1 MRKSSYLFF
10 ILCFFNLGVFS
21 QEVVEGIVAVIG
33 DKVILKS
40 AIETQYLQLKQQ
52 GVLTS
57 EDETKCQIMDELVL
71 QKLLSH
77 HAEVDSLEVT
87 DEEVDNTINQ
97 RLEYFVQELG
107 TEQNVEK
114 YFNKSISEIRKEF
127 TSLIMEQMLAQR
139 MESKITSKVNLT
151 PLDVQQFFN
160 KIPQDSLPIFPEEIH
175 LSQIIVYPSVDDD
188 ERKRLTTK
196 LNEFKKRI
204 QNGEDFSFLASL
216 YSDDGSASQGGDL
229 GFVKKGKF
237 VPKFE
242 AAAFRLQEGELSE
255 IVETKFGFHL
265 IQMVKRRGEQFNV
278 RHILLKPKISA
289 QSILEAQNTLDS
301 ILTLMQKDTLSFEQ
315 LALTYSQDESKNN
328 GGVIVNPMTGSSAFV
343 LQDLSV
349 DISTT
354 IEGLGQ
360 GQYSSPTVFTTLD
373 GRKACRVIHVDKVIE
388 EHKANLKDDYDRI
401 YTVAMQEK
409 KSETLKSWKLKKIN
423 ETFIDI
429 KDDYNCNWS
438 VNWKL

>member
-204 QNGEDFSFLASL
+204 QNGEDF
-216 YSDDGSASQGGDL
+216 
-229 GFVKKGKF
+229 
-237 VPKFE
+237 
-242 AAAFRLQEGELSE
+242 GE
-255 IVETKFGFHL
+255 
-265 IQMVKRRGEQFNV
+265 KR
-278 RHILLKPKISA
+278 K
-289 QSILEAQNTLDS
+289 
-301 ILTLMQKDTLSFEQ
+301 
-315 LALTYSQDESKNN
+315 
-328 GGVIVNPMTGSSAFV
+328 
-343 LQDLSV
+343 
-349 DISTT
+349 
-354 IEGLGQ
+354 
-360 GQYSSPTVFTTLD
+360 
-373 GRKACRVIHVDKVIE
+373 
-388 EHKANLKDDYDRI
+388 RI
-401 YTVAMQEK
+401 FCPVQ
-409 KSETLKSWKLKKIN
+409 
-423 ETFIDI
+423 
-429 KDDYNCNWS
+429 
-438 VNWKL
+438 